1 MAQERWWNWLDDD
14 STFRMNWRDLVLI
27 PYGVYA
33 GFDKAPATNMTLVL
47 EHSKDG
53 KTKVD
58 KLLRTSPALGIW
70 KTKQG
75 VVIAEDSPIMLNI
88 ATGHPTAPRIDVI
101 VGEHQY
107 VEAEGGQ
114 TALYKVIQGR
124 PSATPVKPDL
134 TEPNK
139 QVEIGWLYI
148 PPACTSLDNATWNKA
163 EKPNAFSDETIMH
176 TNRVQTSTA
185 LKVFN
190 IQRGEMVVSSVYD
203 TSIGATLNFDIP
215 SNFYYLNVPND
226 RPEKYYHIQRISK
239 PFSGA
244 GQLVWCYTTGALA
257 IQNGADF
264 IVNTDKA
271 YIEAGSVF
279 GILSVMIGGAMKY
292 VLVNA
297 DEVCRT
303 RKLNKFQSLVAFN
316 KQEVDIIGN
325 KLDLRNVN
333 ANYLV
338 VRQENVTLNI
348 ISDMAIMKENP
359 NLETPKEGGTIIY
372 VNFKGDNN
380 IISHASPQYEHGFLH
395 IENITGRNVEVK
407 EPAIAMFMQVGSAWS
422 LLTIFSPTFTNL
434 NIRKFNVEDLEN
446 VTASP
451 DEDESWNKSGNGL
464 NDWNINRRFLVTDGN
479 PLNDPSQGRNHNWE
493 VMPLGETIENQRLN
507 MKRFFNEMTTVFEDV
522 DISKLPIQ
530 IIRDYDVGDHST
542 ELDIFYV
549 SNQANPAVL
558 NLTPEMGNTIVF
570 NSGNFNYESRN
581 KNITD
586 IMIQGIKSS
595 NYPIGSTIDIIQL
608 SALFRFVYMETDYL
622 PEGCLPIKFMR
633 TDNDQQSVSF
643 AEGSTLKLIR
653 MRYFWLLTSY
663 GEPAYTSLSGSYDS
677 FGKLR
682 GENSR
687 IIQEIS
693 GKLVGM
699 DNYAVSLKNLI
710 KVVSGSIIMRL
721 FTNTVSDGKLYNEY
735 YNYAD
740 VYPPTGYTMTDYVG
754 GIVSIAFIFY
764 SGTVDNTDTTRCTF
778 RVKPDRI
785 TIMCANNEQ
794 RKPAEANYLFLFMK

>member
-33 GFDKAPATNMTLVL
+33 GFDKAPASNMNLVL

-58 KLLRTSPALGIW
+58 KLLKTSPELGIW

-75 VVIAEDSPIMLNI
+75 VVITEDSPITLNI
-88 ATGHPTAPRIDVI
+88 ATGHLTAPRIDLI

-114 TALYKVIQGR
+114 TALYKVIQGK
-124 PSATPVKPDL
+124 PSATPVKPAL

-148 PPACTSLDNATWNKA
+148 PPACTSLDTATWHKA

-176 TNRVQTSTA
+176 TDREQTSTA

-190 IQRGEMVVSSVYD
+190 IQRGEMVVNSVSG
-203 TSIGATLNFDIP
+203 TTLNLDIP

-226 RPEKYYHIQRISK
+226 RPEKYYIIQRVSK

-264 IVNTDKA
+264 IVNTDRA

-279 GILSVMIGGAMKY
+279 GILSAVIGGAMKY

-316 KQEVDIIGN
+316 KQEVDIVGG

-338 VRQENVTLNI
+338 VKQENVTLNI

-359 NLETPKEGGTIIY
+359 NLETPKEGGTVIY
-372 VNFKGDNN
+372 VSFKGDKNV
-380 IISHASPQYEHGFLH
+380 ISHGSPQYEHGFLN
-395 IENITGRNVEVK
+395 IENPTSKNVEVK
-407 EPAIAMFMQVGSAWS
+407 GPAIAMFMQLGNAWT
-422 LLTIFSPTFTNL
+422 LLTIFSQTFTNL
-434 NIRKFNVEDLEN
+434 NIRRFDVEDLEN

-451 DEDESWNKSGNGL
+451 DKNASLSKSGNGL
-464 NDWNINRRFLVTDGN
+464 NDWNKNRNFLVTDGN
-479 PLNDPSQGRNHNWE
+479 PHNDPAQGRNHDWE

-507 MKRFFNEMTTVFEDV
+507 MKRFFTKMTTVFEEGEMD
-522 DISKLPIQ
+522 KLPIEV
-530 IIRDYDVGDHST
+530 IRDYDQEEYKT
-542 ELDIFYV
+542 PLDNFYKEQY
-549 SNQANPAVL
+549 SNPAVL
-558 NLTPEMGNTIVF
+558 NLKPEMGNTIIF
-570 NSGNFNYESRN
+570 NFSRLNYESYN
-581 KNITD
+581 KRIAY
-586 IMIQGIKSS
+586 IMIQGIRGLD
-595 NYPIGSTIDIIQL
+595 YPIGATIDVTQVAA
-608 SALFRFVYMETDYL
+608 SFRFVYMETDYL
-622 PEGCLPIKFMR
+622 PTGCLPIKFAR
-633 TDNDQQSVSF
+633 TDNEQRSVSF
-643 AEGSTLKLIR
+643 TEGSNLKLVR
-653 MRYFWLLTSY
+653 MKNYWLLTAY
-663 GEPAYTSLSGSYDS
+663 GEPVYATSNGYRDY
-677 FGKLR
+677 FRKLW
-682 GENSR
+682 GEKKN
-687 IIQEIS
+687 IIQVS
-693 GKLVGM
+693 NGQLVGM
-699 DNYAVSLKNLI
+699 DGQYVSLKDLI
-710 KVVSGSIIMRL
+710 KVVSGRIGMNSYTDEAGNDSL
-721 FTNTVSDGKLYNEY
+721 AWNENR
-735 YNYAD
+735 NYAD
-740 VYPPTGYTMTDYVG
+740 VYPPQGYTMADYVG
-754 GIVSIAFIFY
+754 GIASMSVVAFR
-764 SGTVDNTDTTRCTF
+764 GDVNADDTLFCKLIVKSD
-778 RVKPDRI
+778 RVRI
-785 TIMCANNEQ
+785 ICGDTEQ
-794 RKPAEANYLFLFMK
+794 RRAAEANYCLLFIK